1 MVPHLKAWNTLLM
14 RTSKPNVPCLSATF
28 LFLIFKIYFIRVTDI
43 KGDVILLNPHVP
55 SIELSKVALSYS
67 LGRAAKL
74 TSIEKSLE
82 ECLTTIDAILF
93 GKEKNLLSMLRPS
106 TTQLLRIRQRMM
118 KGSRDGFLGT
128 SEFHWAKPELQGSNH
143 RKARK
148 KSSYAVILI

>member
-1 MVPHLKAWNTLLM
+1 MC
-14 RTSKPNVPCLSATF
+14 NVLSATF
-28 LFLIFKIYFIRVTDI
+28 PIYNFSNLNFIRVTDV

-55 SIELSKVALSYS
+55 SIELSKVAFSYS

-74 TSIEKSLE
+74 ASIEKSLE
-82 ECLTTIDAILF
+82 ESLTTIDAILF
-93 GKEKNLLSMLRPS
+93 EKEKDLLSMLRPS

-118 KGSRDGFLGT
+118 KGSHDGFLGT
-128 SEFHWAKPELQGSNH
+128 SDFHWAKPELQGNNNNH